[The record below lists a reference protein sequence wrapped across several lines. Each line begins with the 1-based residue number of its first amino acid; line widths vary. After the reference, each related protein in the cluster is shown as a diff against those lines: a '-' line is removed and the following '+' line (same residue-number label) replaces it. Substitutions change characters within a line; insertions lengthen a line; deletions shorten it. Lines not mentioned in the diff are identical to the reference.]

1 VQLVVVVVLGVGEQ
15 LDKVVQVE
23 EALVVTTEEEQVLEH
38 KETLADQVEEVVQVP
53 VVAEDVL
60 ALEAEDKAMV
70 EDLVEVEV
78 HTLHPEVLRVG
89 K

>member
-1 VQLVVVVVLGVGEQ
+1 MAVVVLGVGEQ
-15 LDKVVQVE
+15 LDKVVQVVE
-23 EALVVTTEEEQVLEH
+23 VHVVTTEEERVLEH
-38 KETLADQVEEVVQVP
+38 KETLADQVVEVAQVL

-60 ALEAEDKAMV
+60 VLVMVDKAMV

>member
-38 KETLADQVEEVVQVP
+38 KETLADQVVEVVQVQ
-53 VVAEDVL
+53 VAAEDVL
-60 ALEAEDKAMV
+60 VLETEDKVMV
-70 EDLVEVEV
+70 EVLVEVGV
-78 HTLHPEVLRVG
+78 HTLHQEAQRVG